1 LTPANAQEGGG
12 ASSNNQGPGLT
23 SDVQDPVVELQV
35 IRQKRETPTYSL
47 FPKSPLTPFRDAGL
61 AAEKRI
67 YEATDIKFG
76 TAVNTLL
83 QGLSDEIPGTDDFG
97 MATFLSFVG
106 TWDGFHKGCPHQG
119 EVTFGLEGRWDWGT
133 TPPTDLGPNSLGS
146 LGFTANPFGAY
157 TPTFLVRNLFW
168 RQGSREAGWMYR
180 VGRVTPD
187 QFLNTSRHITPLTS
201 YLPIAGTGGFA
212 MGLPD
217 SGLGMFAGLF
227 VNDRVNV
234 AGVVSDSNADRFDFG
249 DIDEGDLFTALE
261 FQVKVF
267 PVTEKAGYSKVTFW
281 HNDGTKFGNAI
292 NGSTGKEGWGVFVK
306 HEQELTCDGRMIA
319 IGRWGKNH
327 NESALYDQQAAA
339 HLVLYDPLN
348 SGNYQ
353 DDLFNADL
361 LGVAYNWVQPSA
373 ADRDE
378 SNVELFY
385 RFPLFPHVDTTLSY
399 QMIFNPALDP
409 SNDFGSAFS
418 FRFRSLW

>member
-1 LTPANAQEGGG
+1 
-12 ASSNNQGPGLT
+12 
-23 SDVQDPVVELQV
+23 
-35 IRQKRETPTYSL
+35 
-47 FPKSPLTPFRDAGL
+47 
-61 AAEKRI
+61 
-67 YEATDIKFG
+67 
-76 TAVNTLL
+76 
-83 QGLSDEIPGTDDFG
+83 
-97 MATFLSFVG
+97 
-106 TWDGFHKGCPHQG
+106 
-119 EVTFGLEGRWDWGT
+119 
-133 TPPTDLGPNSLGS
+133 
-146 LGFTANPFGAY
+146 
-157 TPTFLVRNLFW
+157 
-168 RQGSREAGWMYR
+168 MYR